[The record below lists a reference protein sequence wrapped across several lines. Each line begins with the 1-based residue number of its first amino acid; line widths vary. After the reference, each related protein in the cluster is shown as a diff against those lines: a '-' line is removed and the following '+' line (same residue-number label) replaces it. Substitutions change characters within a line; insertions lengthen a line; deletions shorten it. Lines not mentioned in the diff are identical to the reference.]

1 MEDNTKKAPRKKTID
16 PAAEQL
22 LKKAEK
28 DGVSTAF
35 SRVDEMKACSIGLSG
50 ICCKNCW
57 MGPCRLIK
65 EDSRG
70 ICGATPATVAARNM
84 ARAVAGGSAAHSDHG
99 RDVALM
105 LRGIAD
111 GSISGFQIADE
122 TKLNNVAADLGIE
135 TEGRAIN
142 DIALDVANE
151 AVANFG
157 RQEGEL
163 SLLNR
168 APAKRQ
174 EIWKKLDIAPRGVDR
189 EIVEMMHRTT
199 MGVDTD
205 PEHVLMQSLKAA
217 LGDGWG
223 GSMLATDL
231 QDIIFGTPWARRGQ
245 VNLGVL
251 KEDEVNIVMHGH
263 EALLSEMIVAAS
275 RDPEIIKYAESKGAK
290 GINLS
295 GICCSSNETLAR
307 QGVPP
312 AGNFLHQELAIV
324 TGVVDAMVVDVQCI
338 FQALADVASSYHTKL
353 VATSHKAKI
362 PGAEYIPLDEK
373 QPIETAKQIVR
384 LAIDNFPNRK
394 DYEIPPHVSE
404 LIAGFSHEYIR
415 YMLGGEFRNT
425 LRPLNDAIM
434 EGRIMGLAGVVG
446 CNNPRATQDA
456 AHTYIVRELIKND
469 VLVVQ
474 TGCGAIASAKYG
486 LLLPEAMAEAG
497 PGLQEI
503 GETVGI
509 PPVLH
514 MGSCVDNSRILT
526 ILSDVVAEGGLGD
539 DISDLP
545 AVGIAPE
552 WMSEKALA
560 IGEYFVASGAYVIFG
575 VLNPISGS
583 PVVEDIMKNK
593 WQEQLQGRL
602 EFEADPAEIVKKTL
616 AHIKERRA
624 ALGLTEYKP
633 GKYVR
638 IGAPT
643 AFDANSKSLQTPHG
657 A

>member
-1 MEDNTKKAPRKKTID
+1 MEDTAKKQPRKKTID

-22 LKKAEK
+22 IKKAEK

-35 SRVDEMKACSIGLSG
+35 SRVDEMKPCSIGVSG

-57 MGPCRLIK
+57 MGPCRLTK
-65 EDSRG
+65 DESRG
-70 ICGATPATVAARNM
+70 ICGATAATVAARNM

-105 LRGIAD
+105 LRGIAN
-111 GSISGFQIADE
+111 GTVKGMKITDE
-122 TKLNNVAADLGIE
+122 TKLMNVAADLGVA
-135 TEGRAIN
+135 TEGREVTE
-142 DIALDVANE
+142 IALDVANE
-151 AVANFG
+151 AISNFG

-163 SLLNR
+163 TFLNR

-174 EIWKKLDIAPRGVDR
+174 ELWKKFDIAPRGIDR
-189 EIVEMMHRTT
+189 EIVETMHRTT

-205 PEHVLMQSLKAA
+205 PEHILMHSLKTS

-231 QDIIFGTPWARRGQ
+231 QDIIFGTPMARRGQ

-251 KEDEVNIVMHGH
+251 KEDEINIVMHGH

-275 RDPEIIKYAESKGAK
+275 REPELIEYAKSKGAK

-353 VATSHKAKI
+353 IATSRKAKI
-362 PGAEYIPLDEK
+362 PGAMYMPLDESD
-373 QPIETAKQIVR
+373 PIVTAREIVR
-384 LAIDNFPNRK
+384 LAIDNYPNRK
-394 DYEIPPHVSE
+394 GTEIPAHLSDLV
-404 LIAGFSHEYIR
+404 AGFSHEYIR

-446 CNNPRATQDA
+446 CNNPRVTQDA

-486 LLLPEAMAEAG
+486 LLTPEAMAEAG
-497 PGLQEI
+497 PGLKEI

-514 MGSCVDNSRILT
+514 MGSCIDNSRILT
-526 ILSDVVAEGGLGD
+526 ILSDVVSEGGLGE

-575 VLNPISGS
+575 VLNPVSGS
-583 PVVEDIMKNK
+583 AEVGDIMLNK

-602 EFEADPAEIVKKTL
+602 EFEPDPAEIVKKAL

-633 GKYVR
+633 GKYAK
-638 IGAPT
+638 IGKVT
-643 AFDANSKSLQTPHG
+643 EFDAAPKPLQTPHHS
-657 A
+657 

>member
-1 MEDNTKKAPRKKTID
+1 MAEAEKKAARLKTID
-16 PAAEQL
+16 PAAQQL
-22 LKKAEK
+22 LKKAERDK
-28 DGVSTAF
+28 VSTAF
-35 SRVDEMKACSIGLSG
+35 TRVDETKACPIGLSG
-50 ICCKNCW
+50 VCCRNCY
-57 MGPCRLIK
+57 MGPCRLQK
-65 EDSRG
+65 EGSRG
-70 ICGATPATVAARNM
+70 ICGATAATVAARNL
-84 ARAVAGGSAAHSDHG
+84 ARAVAAGSAAHSDHG

-105 LRGIAD
+105 LRGIAS
-111 GSISGFQIADE
+111 GEVSGFNITDSD
-122 TKLNNVAADLGIE
+122 KLLKLAEELGVAFD
-135 TEGRAIN
+135 GREIN
-142 DIALDVANE
+142 EVALDVANLCL
-151 AVANFG
+151 ADFG

-163 SLLNR
+163 NLIKR
-168 APAKRQ
+168 APVKRQ
-174 EIWKKLDIAPRGVDR
+174 ELWRKFDIVPRGVDR
-189 EIVEMMHRTT
+189 EIVETMHRTT

-205 PEHVLMQSLKAA
+205 PEHVLMHSLRTA

-223 GSMLATDL
+223 GSMIATDL
-231 QDIIFGTPWARRGQ
+231 QDIIFGTPMARRGQ
-245 VNLGVL
+245 VNMGVL
-251 KEDEVNIVMHGH
+251 KEDQVNIVMHGH
-263 EALLSEMIVAAS
+263 EALLSETIVAAS
-275 RDPEIIKYAESKGAK
+275 RDPELIKYAESKGAK
-290 GINLS
+290 GINLA
-295 GICCSSNETLAR
+295 GICCSSNEVLAR

-324 TGVVDAMVVDVQCI
+324 TGAVDAMVVDVQCI

-353 VATSHKAKI
+353 VATSRKAKI

-373 QPIETAKQIVR
+373 NPVETAKIIVK

-394 DYEIPPHVSE
+394 NYEIPKYLSDLV
-404 LIAGFSHEYIR
+404 AGFSHEYIR
-415 YMLGGEFRNT
+415 YMLGGKYRAT

-446 CNNPRATQDA
+446 CNNPRVPQDE
-456 AHTYIVRELIKND
+456 AHHYIVKELIKND

-474 TGCGAIASAKYG
+474 TGCGAIANAKYG

-526 ILSDVVAEGGLGD
+526 VLSDVVNEGGLGD

-575 VLNPISGS
+575 AVSPVSGS
-583 PVVEDIMKNK
+583 PTVEEILNK
-593 WQEQLQGRL
+593 IWPGQLQGKL
-602 EFEADPAEIVKKTL
+602 EFEPDPAEIVKKAL

-643 AFDANSKSLQTPHG
+643 SFDASPRPLETPHG
-657 A
+657 L

>member
-1 MEDNTKKAPRKKTID
+1 MDDTAKKQPHDKTID
-16 PAAEQL
+16 PAAKQL
-22 LKKAEK
+22 IKKAEK
-28 DGVSTAF
+28 DKVSTAF
-35 SRVDEMKACSIGLSG
+35 SRVDEMRQCSIGVSG

-57 MGPCRLIK
+57 MGPCRLNK
-65 EDSRG
+65 EGSRG
-70 ICGATPATVAARNM
+70 ICGATAGTVAARNM
-84 ARAVAGGSAAHSDHG
+84 ARAVAAGSAAHSDHG

-105 LRGIAD
+105 LRGIAN
-111 GSISGFQIADE
+111 GTVKGFKIADE
-122 TKLNNVAADLGIE
+122 TKLMNVAADLGVA
-135 TEGRAIN
+135 TEGREVME
-142 DIALDVANE
+142 IALDVANE
-151 AVANFG
+151 AIANFG

-163 SLLNR
+163 TFLNR

-174 EIWKKLDIAPRGVDR
+174 ELWKKFDIAPRGVDR
-189 EIVEMMHRTT
+189 EIVETMHRTT

-205 PEHVLMQSLKAA
+205 PEHVMMHSLKTS

-223 GSMLATDL
+223 GSMIATDL
-231 QDIIFGTPWARRGQ
+231 QDIIFGTPMARKGQ

-275 RDPEIIKYAESKGAK
+275 REPDIIEYAKSKGAK

-324 TGVVDAMVVDVQCI
+324 TGAVDAMVVDVQCI

-362 PGAEYIPLDEK
+362 PGAEYMPLDESD
-373 QPIETAKQIVR
+373 PIVTARQIVR

-394 DYEIPPHVSE
+394 STEIPAHLSDLV
-404 LIAGFSHEYIR
+404 AGFSHEYIR
-415 YMLGGEFRNT
+415 YMLGGEFRKT

-446 CNNPRATQDA
+446 CNNPRVTQDA

-486 LLLPEAMAEAG
+486 LLTPEAMAEAG
-497 PGLQEI
+497 PGLREI

-514 MGSCVDNSRILT
+514 MGSCIDNSRILT
-526 ILSDVVAEGGLGD
+526 ILSDVVSEGGLGD

-575 VLNPISGS
+575 VLNPVSGS
-583 PVVEDIMKNK
+583 SEVVDIMNK
-593 WQEQLQGRL
+593 GWQKELGGRL
-602 EFEADPAEIVKKTL
+602 EFEPDPAEIVKKAL

-624 ALGLTEYKP
+624 ALGLSEYKP
-633 GKYVR
+633 GKYAK
-638 IGAPT
+638 IGHVT
-643 AFDANSKSLQTPHG
+643 EFDADPKPLQTPHKS
-657 A
+657 

>member
-1 MEDNTKKAPRKKTID
+1 MPESGKKAPRKTMD
-16 PAAEQL
+16 PAAEQMIE
-22 LKKAEK
+22 KAAK
-28 DGVSTAF
+28 DKVSTAF
-35 SRVDEMKACSIGLSG
+35 SRVEEMKPCPIGLTG
-50 ICCKNCW
+50 ACCKNCF
-57 MGPCRLIK
+57 MGPCRLTK
-65 EDSRG
+65 EGSRG
-70 ICGATPATVAARNM
+70 ICGADAATVVARNL
-84 ARAVAGGSAAHSDHG
+84 ARSVAAGSAAHSDHG

-105 LRGIAD
+105 LRGIAT
-111 GSISGFQIADE
+111 GEFSGFGIADE
-122 TKLNNVAADLGIE
+122 DKLMAVAEHMDVA
-135 TEGRAIN
+135 TEGREVK
-142 DIALDVANE
+142 DIALDVANI
-151 AVANFG
+151 ALGNFG

-163 SLLNR
+163 NYLNR
-168 APAKRQ
+168 APLKRQ
-174 EIWKKLDIAPRGVDR
+174 ELWRKFDIAPRGIDR
-189 EIVEMMHRTT
+189 EIVESMHRTN

-205 PEHVLMQSLKAA
+205 PEHILMHSLKTS

-251 KEDEVNIVMHGH
+251 KEDYVNIVMHGH
-263 EALLSEMIVAAS
+263 EALLSETIIAAS
-275 RDPEIIKYAESKGAK
+275 RDPELIKLAESKGAK
-290 GINLS
+290 GINLA
-295 GICCSSNETLAR
+295 GICCSSNEVLAR

-324 TGVVDAMVVDVQCI
+324 TGVVDVMVVDVQCI

-353 VATSHKAKI
+353 VATSRKAKV
-362 PGAEYIPLDEK
+362 PGAEYMPLDENA
-373 QPIETAKQIVR
+373 PIETAKKIVR
-384 LAIDNFPNRK
+384 MAIENYPNRK
-394 DYEIPPHVSE
+394 DYEIPDYISDLV
-404 LIAGFSHEYIR
+404 AGFSHEYIR
-415 YMLGGEFRNT
+415 YMLGGKYRAT

-446 CNNPRATQDA
+446 CNNPRVEQDA
-456 AHTYIVRELIKND
+456 AHNYIVKELIKND
-469 VLVVQ
+469 ILVVQ
-474 TGCGAIASAKYG
+474 TGCGAVANAKYG
-486 LLLPEAMAEAG
+486 LLLPEAMKDAG

-526 ILSDVVAEGGLGD
+526 VLSDVVEEGGLGE

-575 VLNPISGS
+575 VGS
-583 PVVEDIMKNK
+583 PVSGSTVIEDIISNR

-602 EFEADPAEIVKKTL
+602 EFEPDPAEIVRKAL

-643 AFDANSKSLQTPHG
+643 SFETPKPLQTPHRTS
-657 A
+657 